1 MSTVGTAWLHIPLS
15 AMEVV
20 TGSRLRPLKLQGEVE
35 EPCVKQTR
43 ALLNFNLI
51 IFLYIL
57 GYILKGGE
65 TQLSKLHI
73 LTTFD
78 KKKFFNSSDVKN
90 IL

>member
-1 MSTVGTAWLHIPLS
+1 MGTAWLYIPLS

-51 IFLYIL
+51 IFDYIL